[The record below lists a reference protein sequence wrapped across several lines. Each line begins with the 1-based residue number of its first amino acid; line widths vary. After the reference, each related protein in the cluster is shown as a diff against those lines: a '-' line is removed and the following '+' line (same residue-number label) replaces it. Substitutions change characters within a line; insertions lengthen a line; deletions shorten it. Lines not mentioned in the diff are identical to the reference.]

1 MKNAIKIVRKNLANA
16 YGLVE
21 SCIEDI
27 LAPYG
32 AEGVTL
38 NTHCDDSY
46 AVVSEITPNNFKVVE
61 SVRFVKDNLE
71 MQFLGEKEW
80 RTLCFVD
87 MGFLVMFLGTFA
99 GIACGAL
106 CGFINGMLITRL
118 KLAPFI
124 VTLGSMS
131 VFRGISYLINDGKP
145 FAVSSYTYLDT
156 GSFCGIP
163 SAVWLLIIVLTGA
176 GFLLNKTA
184 FGRYTYAVGSNVQT
198 AFHAGINVNKV
209 LVMIYTLA
217 GALVGLAAMI
227 TTSRASSAQPSAG
240 MGLELDIIAAV
251 IIGGT
256 SPSGGRGSISGTVIG
271 TLLISF
277 LRNGLTLLDISTNVQ
292 LVVIGLI
299 IIFAVT
305 ADQIATRREASC

>member
-87 MGFLVMFLGTFA
+87 MA
-99 GIACGAL
+99 
-106 CGFINGMLITRL
+106 
-118 KLAPFI
+118 
-124 VTLGSMS
+124 
-131 VFRGISYLINDGKP
+131 
-145 FAVSSYTYLDT
+145 
-156 GSFCGIP
+156 
-163 SAVWLLIIVLTGA
+163 
-176 GFLLNKTA
+176 FLLDEIC
-184 FGRYTYAVGSNVQT
+184 YA
-198 AFHAGINVNKV
+198 
-209 LVMIYTLA
+209 
-217 GALVGLAAMI
+217 
-227 TTSRASSAQPSAG
+227 
-240 MGLELDIIAAV
+240 LDM
-251 IIGGT
+251 
-256 SPSGGRGSISGTVIG
+256 
-271 TLLISF
+271 
-277 LRNGLTLLDISTNVQ
+277 
-292 LVVIGLI
+292 
-299 IIFAVT
+299 
-305 ADQIATRREASC
+305 E